1 MIPRTPDVAR
11 SAGAYGNAPLAH
23 IRGPWYHVRQ
33 RDQWVPVQS
42 AYVTSV
48 V

>member
-1 MIPRTPDVAR
+1 MWLATQEHKV
-11 SAGAYGNAPLAH
+11 YAPLAH
-23 IRGPWYHVRQ
+23 IRGPGYHVRQ